1 MKRNSG
7 FSLVELIVVIAIMAI
22 LVGVAVP
29 VYTGYI
35 EDAKEAKD
43 AQYLANLSK
52 TAQLFAAENGLVLE
66 SVWVAP
72 EVLENKGVELVL
84 QDGKVYDGDMDAF
97 YAILGGAYNFET
109 IKKKQNI
116 VYREDVLPDQTEENA
131 GTADCQHEFVE
142 EPPATCIETG
152 VKKCSKCSLTEI
164 IPAKGH
170 DASEEIRVV
179 GNLHVY
185 KCSHEG
191 CEFVTVV
198 PEGNKIG

>member
-72 EVLENKGVELVL
+72 EVKEDRGIELVL

-97 YAILGGAYNFET
+97 YAMLGGAYNFET

-116 VYREDVLPDQTEENA
+116 TYREDVSPDQIEENA
-131 GTADCQHEFVE
+131 GTAGCQHEFVE
-142 EPPATCIETG
+142 DPPATCVKPG
-152 VKKCSKCSLTEI
+152 VKKCSKCSLTEN
-164 IPAKGH
+164 IPAEGH
-170 DASEEIRVV
+170 DASQEIRVV

>member
-22 LVGVAVP
+22 LAGVAVP

-84 QDGKVYDGDMDAF
+84 QDGKVFDGDMDAF
-97 YAILGGAYNFET
+97 YAMLGGAYNFET

-116 VYREDVLPDQTEENA
+116 IYREDVEKNTTSENE
-131 GTADCQHEFVE
+131 GTGECSHENKE
-142 EPPATCIETG
+142 TKNPTCIEDG
-152 VKKCSKCSLTEI
+152 YEKCTCGYYKRL
-164 IPAKGH
+164 PAKGH

>member
-97 YAILGGAYNFET
+97 YAMLGGAYNFET

-116 VYREDVLPDQTEENA
+116 VYREDVEKNTTSEA
-131 GTADCQHEFVE
+131 VGTCEDSHVSLETK
-142 EPPATCIETG
+142 EPTCIEDG
-152 VKKCSKCSLTEI
+152 YEKCTCGYYKRL
-164 IPAKGH
+164 PAKGH

-198 PEGNKIG
+198 AEGNKIG